1 MKVEVDLHLH
11 TSASDGRLSPKE
23 LVTFIADKELS
34 VISITDHDTTSSF
47 DEALGAADQF
57 SGLEIIPGIEL
68 SSVLYEEEVHILG
81 YYLNPLD
88 DNLQSTLKGFRK
100 DREYTIKQMVEK
112 LSESRVYLDW
122 ERVLEIAGDG
132 AIGRPHIAYAMLEK
146 GYIKDFAEAFDKYI
160 GRLGIGYVE
169 RKKIT
174 SDQACRLITD
184 AGGVPVLAHPK
195 YLKSPGEIVE
205 FLIPYGLSG
214 VEVYYARHSS
224 HDIEFFHAIAQQY
237 ALLPCGGSDYHGTG
251 TLGEKIPGEMGPPL
265 WVTRELSRISQK
277 FR

>member
-11 TSASDGRLSPKE
+11 TAASDGRLSPKE
-23 LVTFIADKELS
+23 LVAFIADKELS
-34 VISITDHDTTSSF
+34 VVSITDHDTTSSLN
-47 DEALGAADQF
+47 EASRAAAQF
-57 SGLEIIPGIEL
+57 AGLELIPGIEL
-68 SSVLYEEEVHILG
+68 SSVLYGEEVHILG

-88 DNLQSTLKGFRK
+88 GDLQSTLKGFRK
-100 DREYTIKQMVEK
+100 DREFTIKQMVEK

-160 GRLGIGYVE
+160 GLHGIGYVE

-174 SDQACRLITD
+174 SDKACMLITG

-195 YLKSPGEIVE
+195 YLKSPEKIVE
-205 FLIPYGLSG
+205 SLIPHGLSG
-214 VEVYYARHSS
+214 LEVYYAKHSP
-224 HDIEFFHAIAQQY
+224 HDIEMFHTIAQQY
-237 ALLPCGGSDYHGTG
+237 ALLPCGGSDYHATG

-265 WVTRELSRISQK
+265 WVTSELLRISQK